1 MTEKKLN
8 VWTPEQLAKM
18 NEEAFLVEMLDM
30 IKLSPE
36 ISDDDSRIE
45 AMKEK
50 LKFVEAS
57 LEGRLDQL

>member
-1 MTEKKLN
+1 MAYDLKTWN
-8 VWTPEQLAKM
+8 SDQLQQM